1 MVNISQDTLDNNGA
15 AEVLGVSPSTL
26 NTWRSRGMG
35 PKSHRIAGRIRY
47 FKTDLQA
54 WLDAQMNPAA

>member
-26 NTWRSRGMG
+26 NTWRSRGRG
-35 PKSHRIAGRIRY
+35 PKFHRIAGRIRY
-47 FKTDLQA
+47 FKTDLQDYIA
-54 WLDAQMNPAA
+54 AEMNPAA